1 MKVIEDDKFLLGKAE
16 LLKQEHPFW
25 GYRRVWAYLRFREG
39 LAINKKRI
47 YRLMKENK
55 LLVSIQTRL
64 KAKRGKYPYR
74 SKPKAQKPNS
84 IWGIDMTKIL
94 IEAFGW
100 VYLQVVLDWYSK
112 KIVGYSLT
120 MSSKTSDWEEA
131 LSNAINRQFPKGIKD
146 TLKTPLKIVSD
157 NGCQPTSERFMK
169 FCSELGI
176 KQIFTSYNNPKG
188 NADTERVM
196 RTIKEDLIW
205 IREFESPFEL
215 DKALNQ
221 WVIKY
226 NTVFPHSSLG
236 YQTPQEAECRFY
248 KKEEQQNDEKILLLF
263 H

>member
-16 LLKQEHPFW
+16 QLKQEHPFW

-39 LAINKKRI
+39 LVINKKRI
-47 YRLMKENK
+47 YRLMRENK
-55 LLVSIQTRL
+55 LLVNMETRL

-74 SKPKAQKPNS
+74 AKPRAEKPNS
-84 IWGIDMTKIL
+84 IWGIDMTKIM

-120 MSSKTSDWEEA
+120 MGSKTKDWEEA
-131 LSNAINRQFPKGIKD
+131 LGNAINEQFPRGINE
-146 TLKTPLKIVSD
+146 TLKTPLKLISD

-169 FCSELGI
+169 ACGQLKIE
-176 KQIFTSYNNPKG
+176 QIFTSYNNPKG
-188 NADTERVM
+188 NADTERVI

-205 IREFESPFEL
+205 IREFKSPFEL
-215 DKALNQ
+215 DEALKK
-221 WVIKY
+221 WIIKY

-236 YQTPQEAECRFY
+236 YQTPQEYEDLY
-248 KKEEQQNDEKILLLF
+248 QIEGVKNDQKF
-263 H
+263 HQCFA